1 VDFDGDGIGDI
12 VSGSWPGE
20 LYLFRGEGKGTFAAG
35 VNLRDA
41 AGKVINPGNASTVFA
56 FDWNGNG
63 NLDLLTGN
71 IDGTVQ
77 VYLNGQGSAGKG
89 RGWSTFGKPTKLQV
103 KGTDIRVEHGDSHPV
118 AADWDGDGLPDL
130 VVGCGDGSVV
140 WYRNV
145 GTRTEPKL
153 ESARRLVAA
162 PPVPGPQGKAKGD
175 GRGTRAK
182 VWVGDWNGD
191 GVLDLLVGDF
201 SMSYGEA
208 PKLTDADKAV
218 QQKAQAALDEAMKAL
233 RPYIEEMQKEGNL
246 AAAKTPEERKER
258 EKRMLAVQERY
269 KKELAAMS
277 AAREELQRFQPPYT
291 MDGFVWLY
299 AGERPAAAKSR

>member
-12 VSGSWPGE
+12 VSGSWPGD

-130 VVGCGDGSVV
+130 VWWAAATAAWCG
-140 WYRNV
+140 
-145 GTRTEPKL
+145 TAT
-153 ESARRLVAA
+153 SARGPSRNLSRPAGLW
-162 PPVPGPQGKAKGD
+162 PPRRCPARR
-175 GRGTRAK
+175 GRPRA
-182 VWVGDWNGD
+182 
-191 GVLDLLVGDF
+191 
-201 SMSYGEA
+201 
-208 PKLTDADKAV
+208 T
-218 QQKAQAALDEAMKAL
+218 
-233 RPYIEEMQKEGNL
+233 
-246 AAAKTPEERKER
+246 AAARAR
-258 EKRMLAVQERY
+258 RCG
-269 KKELAAMS
+269 S
-277 AAREELQRFQPPYT
+277 ATGTAT
-291 MDGFVWLY
+291 ASSTCWW
-299 AGERPAAAKSR
+299 AISA